1 MSTYSASKAVAL
13 AQSAEEGAAIAGQPL
28 SLPVSFP
35 SGGIGVFAS
44 LAWVGFGVSCLW
56 WRDIGEWSRSRE
68 LAAAAFVISGGIF
81 LATVAGSRLGRF
93 NAGLQRR
100 APWLLV
106 SALFLTLWEVATAK
120 LAWLPLPFFRA
131 AVHHQGLHR

>member
-1 MSTYSASKAVAL
+1 MSTYSAYKAVAL

-28 SLPVSFP
+28 SLPFAFP
-35 SGGIGVFAS
+35 SGGTGVFAS

-56 WRDIGEWSRSRE
+56 WPDIGDWSRTHQ
-68 LAAAAFVISGGIF
+68 LAVAAFVISGGIF

-100 APWLLV
+100 APWLL
-106 SALFLTLWEVATAK
+106 ALACS
-120 LAWLPLPFFRA
+120 
-131 AVHHQGLHR
+131 

>member
-35 SGGIGVFAS
+35 SGGTGVFAS

-56 WRDIGEWSRSRE
+56 WQDIGDWSRTHQ
-68 LAAAAFVISGGIF
+68 LAAAAFVIVGRNFPGDSGRQPARAVSMQACNG
-81 LATVAGSRLGRF
+81 A
-93 NAGLQRR
+93 RR
-100 APWLLV
+100 GCW
-106 SALFLTLWEVATAK
+106 
-120 LAWLPLPFFRA
+120 
-131 AVHHQGLHR
+131 HRRCS